1 MESNKKMSTMSR
13 IAASLSVIVL
23 MVSLLYG
30 NNVSAADFRVDKSL
44 VRKYEGPVKLLK
56 DAEETLKIMELL
68 VHARRETG
76 NRRWKYNI
84 FYPSVEIETEAAY
97 GPSLSARGTTSQPG
111 PEFNLIG
118 VVVGKL
124 GSFAIFPDKAVKE
137 GETIGEIKVVRVSL
151 DGVLL
156 ETKDGVKEIVIR

>member
-1 MESNKKMSTMSR
+1 
-13 IAASLSVIVL
+13 

-44 VRKYEGPVKLLK
+44 VRKYEGPVKLLQ

-84 FYPSVEIETEAAY
+84 FYPSVDIETEAAS
-97 GPSLSARGTTSQPG
+97 GPSLSERGTTSQPG

-137 GETIGEIKVVRVSL
+137 GETIPDKAVKEGETIGEIKVVRVSL